1 MKEAPPIEKALRGED
16 EPITAAAQP
25 SAPAAAVLT
34 RNSWVA
40 LVGGLASQAL
50 KFLVVVY
57 VARSYGA
64 TAFGSFSFA
73 VSVNAFIFVVSNF
86 GLPVFGARE
95 VAQAS
100 RVSPGLTRSVSNARL
115 LLAISATGVALAV
128 LFFVPSV
135 NGEELLLVLGFGLSD
150 VMLAFLY
157 DWAFQGMGKLHGWA
171 ALNVLWQGLWLV
183 LSVAVVRAHTSIAAV
198 SFAYAAGAGVAALVG
213 WLWLKGMHAPSNS
226 EPDSAYSAWSVFR
239 SGTALGTAWVLI
251 TVLAWSDTIIV
262 RLIGGPHAAGIY
274 AAGNRAAL
282 ALCTLSSFYV
292 LGAFSHLS
300 AAAVRSPEEFQE
312 YFRKC
317 YRDLALIFVPGSIW
331 AIFYA
336 PQILLVIFRQR
347 EYLAAVPIFR
357 TFQIFLLLT
366 VASTLYGVGALVTHR
381 LDHVYRRTLAASAGL
396 LLILCP
402 ILALQWGLVGAAA
415 AALLSQGLCLT
426 IFAVEGRHLLRV
438 DHLRLLAAP
447 VCAGFAA
454 VGVGAALHLELWGG
468 VAVLSLIYLALLG
481 REKSVW
487 RLAAG

>member
-1 MKEAPPIEKALRGED
+1 MALDSTAVRPSPCPQVEEDAPVGSVGLVSLG
-16 EPITAAAQP
+16 
-25 SAPAAAVLT
+25 

-40 LVGGLASQAL
+40 LLGGLASQAL
-50 KFLVVVY
+50 KFLVIVY

-64 TAFGSFSFA
+64 TVFGSFSFA

-95 VAQAS
+95 VAQTS
-100 RVSPGLTRSVSNARL
+100 RVSSRLARSVSKARL

-135 NGEELLLVLGFGLSD
+135 SGEELLLVLGFGLSD
-150 VMLAFLY
+150 MILAFLY

-171 ALNVLWQGLWLV
+171 ALNVLWQALWLV
-183 LSVAVVRAHTSIAAV
+183 LTVAVVRAHSSIAAV
-198 SFAYAAGAGVAALVG
+198 SFAYAAGVSVAAVVG
-213 WLWLKGMHAPSNS
+213 WLWLKGLRTPS
-226 EPDSAYSAWSVFR
+226 ERAPDSAYSAWGVFR
-239 SGTALGTAWVLI
+239 SGTALGTATVLI
-251 TVLAWSDTIIV
+251 TVLLWSDTIIV

-282 ALCTLSSFYV
+282 ALCSLSGFYV

-300 AAAVRSPEEFQE
+300 AAAARSPEEFRE

-336 PQILLVIFRQR
+336 PQILVVIFRHR
-347 EYLAAVPIFR
+347 EYLAAVPVFR

-366 VASTLYGVGALVTHR
+366 VASNLYGVGALVSHR

-396 LLILCP
+396 LLVLCP
-402 ILALQWGLVGAAA
+402 ILALHWGLLGAAI
-415 AALLSQGLCLT
+415 AALVSQGFLLT
-426 IFAVEGRHLLRV
+426 IFAIETRHLVRV
-438 DHLRLLAAP
+438 EQFRALASP
-447 VCAGFAA
+447 VVAGIAA
-454 VGVGAALHLELWGG
+454 VGVAAALHLGLWEG
-468 VAVLSLIYLALLG
+468 VAVISVIYLALLG
-481 REKSVW
+481 KEMPVW
-487 RLAAG
+487 RPAAG